1 MEHAERERVSRR
13 VFWGSALLAGL
24 LLAGVVLF
32 FLFTGR
38 AEPLVSAAPTTS
50 TIAS

>member
-1 MEHAERERVSRR
+1 MEYAERERVSRR
-13 VFWGSALLAGL
+13 VLWGSALLAGL

-32 FLFTGR
+32 FLFAGR

>member
-1 MEHAERERVSRR
+1 MEHAERERLSRR
-13 VFWGSALLAGL
+13 VLWGSVLLAGL
-24 LLAGVVLF
+24 LLAGLALF